1 MKKAIL
7 LLVFGLILNVGFA
20 KKPVSILSTDSSII
34 YFKLDKEIRDAVLE
48 ITDESGKVLVSEK
61 ITRKKVIV
69 DFYFKT
75 AGKYFIK
82 ITCGS
87 LVENFTFENVVN
99 ESANEMTE
107 TGDDRILVTQ

>member
-1 MKKAIL
+1 MKKRIL
-7 LLVFGLILNVGFA
+7 LLVFGMILNVGFA

-34 YFKLDKEIRDAVLE
+34 YFKLDKEIRHAVLE
-48 ITDESGKVLVSEK
+48 ITDESGNVLVNEK
-61 ITRKKVIV
+61 IIHKKVII

-87 LVENFTFENVVN
+87 LVENFTFENIVDESSN
-99 ESANEMTE
+99 EIATSGE
-107 TGDDRILVTQ
+107 DRILVTQ

>member
-7 LLVFGLILNVGFA
+7 LLVFGMVLNVAFA

-48 ITDESGKVLVSEK
+48 ITDEKGNVLVSEK
-61 ITRKKVIV
+61 ITHKKVIV

-75 AGKYFIK
+75 PGKYFIK
-82 ITCGS
+82 VTCGDM
-87 LVENFTFENVVN
+87 VESFTFNNIVEDMSNGITSS
-99 ESANEMTE
+99 E
-107 TGDDRILVTQ
+107 DRILVTQ